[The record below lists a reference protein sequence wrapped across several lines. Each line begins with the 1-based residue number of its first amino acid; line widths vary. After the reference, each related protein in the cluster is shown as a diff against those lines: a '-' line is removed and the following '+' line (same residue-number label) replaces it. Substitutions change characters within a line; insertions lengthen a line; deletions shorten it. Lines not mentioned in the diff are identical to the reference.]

1 MKPDVEVLDGRL
13 EDWDK
18 TYNNGGANTQIQ
30 RLRKGASVA
39 TAISHWKQA
48 MLNPNMRRDI
58 YLVINFI
65 AKDHL
70 VANLNRMQ
78 AGDQFGER
86 KQTVQ
91 ILWLVSS
98 LISMCHEQGI
108 GIHIVCKKVD

>member
-1 MKPDVEVLDGRL
+1 MLDGRL

-18 TYNNGGANTQIQ
+18 TYNYGGANTRIH
-30 RLRKGASVA
+30 RLRKGVSVA
-39 TAISHWKQA
+39 AAISHWKQA

-70 VANLNRMQ
+70 KSNLRKMQ
-78 AGDQFGER
+78 DGEQFGER

-91 ILWLVSS
+91 ILWIVSS
-98 LISMCHEQGI
+98 LISICHEQGI
-108 GIHIVCKKVD
+108 GIHIVCKKMD